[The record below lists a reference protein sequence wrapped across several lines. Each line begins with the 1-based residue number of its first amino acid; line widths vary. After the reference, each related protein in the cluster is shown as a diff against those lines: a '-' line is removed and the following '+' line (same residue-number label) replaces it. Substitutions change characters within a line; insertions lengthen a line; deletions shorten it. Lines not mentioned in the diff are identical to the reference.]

1 MNFETPTSR
10 SRCKIIERKFCVCHE
25 WRKLKLSLSL
35 SLWRIHILVQI
46 NLPIHCFPLQF
57 PHKGRQICCK
67 MKENYQKHLC
77 GNQSTHLNLFNSIF
91 RDPCHV
97 NTRTTSVSLKM
108 QLYHVKHYLK
118 SVNNYIFPNFH
129 LCIQNL

>member
-1 MNFETPTSR
+1 M
-10 SRCKIIERKFCVCHE
+10 
-25 WRKLKLSLSL
+25 
-35 SLWRIHILVQI
+35 VQI

-67 MKENYQKHLC
+67 MKENYQEHLC

-97 NTRTTSVSLKM
+97 SAKRTTSVSLKM

-118 SVNNYIFPNFH
+118 SINNYIFPNFH
-129 LCIQNL
+129 LCIQNLSVKVKVEGKKYNLGSYKMGHDSKLKCYNHSRARSSC

>member
-1 MNFETPTSR
+1 MKETKTLP
-10 SRCKIIERKFCVCHE
+10 
-25 WRKLKLSLSL
+25 L

-57 PHKGRQICCK
+57 PHKGHQICCK

-118 SVNNYIFPNFH
+118 SVNNYIFPNFTCAFKTFKSK
-129 LCIQNL
+129 LKLKEKIQFRIL